1 MSARH
6 SPGPWTALVI
16 PPAADDPVGTARVL
30 APGGL
35 AIDCD
40 LSGRSRDEA
49 AANAQ
54 LVAAAPEMHELLEAA
69 WDAYR
74 GDPCHRS
81 LAAAMNRIEA
91 LLWRL
96 DGNE

>member
-1 MSARH
+1 M
-6 SPGPWTALVI
+6 I

-54 LVAAAPEMHELLEAA
+54 LVAAAPEMRELLADA

-74 GDPCHRS
+74 GDPDDRS